1 MIQHNNTGKT
11 GARPRVLISGSF
23 ASASASEQLND
34 ALQGLA
40 NNVLSSFEGAGID
53 GELVNA
59 ASPEGKNAD
68 ALLTSFDGL
77 VILGGGDIDPEFYSE
92 GCESSCTYGVNPV
105 ADQFEIGLVQAAVEL
120 KIPVLGICRGMQVI
134 NVALGGTLF
143 EHIGDDTI
151 HKIKGSSTEM
161 NQHPVFISEG
171 SLLHNIFNRTTM
183 TIRSAHHQAVKEL
196 GKGLVIS
203 ATADDG
209 IVEAIE
215 SHDGWCLGVQW
226 HPEDALADQEQI
238 QTLMSQFARACS
250 NN

>member
-1 MIQHNNTGKT
+1 MIQHNYTGKT

-23 ASASASEQLND
+23 NSASASEQLND

-40 NNVLSSFEGAGID
+40 DNVLSSFKSVGID

-59 ASPEGKNAD
+59 ASPEGKKAD
-68 ALLTSFDGL
+68 VLLSSFEGL

-92 GCESSCTYGVNPV
+92 GCESTCTYGVNPV
-105 ADQFEIGLVQAAVEL
+105 ADQFEIELVQAAIHL
-120 KIPVLGICRGMQVI
+120 KKPVLGICRGMQVI
-134 NVALGGTLF
+134 NVALGGTLY

-161 NQHPVFISEG
+161 NQHEVFISEG
-171 SLLHNIFNRTTM
+171 SLLHDIYNRTNM

-215 SHDGWCLGVQW
+215 SHDDWCLGVQW
-226 HPEDALADQEQI
+226 HPEDALADKEQI

-250 NN
+250 NT